1 VVVTPES
8 DISLIIATSDR
19 TQPLTIVLQPGVY
32 RQNIVINRSNVTVRG
47 ATGLVGDAVVVGAET
62 GAPVQVT
69 SNAAGVVLEN
79 FSILNTRS
87 LAPIEYG
94 INAEEATEVT
104 VTGVDIVLSPT
115 GTPPASRG
123 VAIGFG
129 SAAAGVTSKNLTV
142 TRSNLFVAGAA
153 NSAGIRIAGDNAG
166 INLRVEMGS
175 REALIRPEEPPLLL
189 VVEVVSESSRAADYR
204 AKRAE
209 YCVLG
214 IGEYWIVDPLEEKV
228 SLLLLHEGWYD
239 VLELKGSDPVSSKVF
254 PKLELQAGEILAAD
268 SGYSGKATG
277 S

>member
-1 VVVTPES
+1 MALAMGSVSAPSRARLSLAEYLAYSDGSDTRYELVAGELVPMALPTGRHVQIQNFLSRVFEAEIARQQLPWTAIQGSPGIQSPRGNRWDTVRIPDVVV
-8 DISLIIATSDR
+8 L
-19 TQPLTIVLQPGVY
+19 PLEQW
-32 RQNIVINRSNVTVRG
+32 Q
-47 ATGLVGDAVVVGAET
+47 
-62 GAPVQVT
+62 
-69 SNAAGVVLEN
+69 
-79 FSILNTRS
+79 
-87 LAPIEYG
+87 
-94 INAEEATEVT
+94 
-104 VTGVDIVLSPT
+104 
-115 GTPPASRG
+115 
-123 VAIGFG
+123 
-129 SAAAGVTSKNLTV
+129 
-142 TRSNLFVAGAA
+142 
-153 NSAGIRIAGDNAG
+153 
-166 INLRVEMGS
+166 EMGS

-254 PKLELQAGEILAAD
+254 PKLELQILAAD